1 MCQVLRPIAQ
11 QAANC
16 SPFSASRSVLY
27 PRKLA
32 IRKLTRLALYR
43 FVYTRLERWRAKVV
57 FGWRGTLKEQEASRP
72 RNKLPRYKLRIVIP
86 CIVYVSSMM
95 KFESLWLGN
104 ITREDCKRISFMLCH
119 RRSREEVQVL
129 ETFNFGVLEIYLVSK
144 SKSSQSFIVNY

>member
-86 CIVYVSSMM
+86 CIVYISSMI

-104 ITREDCKRISFMLCH
+104 ITRDYALSSKISRGSGSF
-119 RRSREEVQVL
+119 L